1 MFNGRPASCAHCR
14 MPIELGRLH
23 ACLLRALDLA
33 GLMAFLS
40 KSQSRKLLSLMNRM

>member
-1 MFNGRPASCAHCR
+1 MGVQRVAHTVGCPLSSGAFTLA
-14 MPIELGRLH
+14 M
-23 ACLLRALDLA
+23 RALDLA